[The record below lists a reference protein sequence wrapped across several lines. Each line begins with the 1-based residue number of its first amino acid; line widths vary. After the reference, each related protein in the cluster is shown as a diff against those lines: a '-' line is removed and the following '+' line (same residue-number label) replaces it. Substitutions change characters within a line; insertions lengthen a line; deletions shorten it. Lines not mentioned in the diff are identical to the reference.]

1 MSKVL
6 QLSYVELQKV
16 RMRPFIYLAL
26 GLAAIA
32 SIGMGVEV
40 LNGQTF
46 GMSHIFIFFAMVA
59 EWVIVYYASK
69 SLGEEFSAKTSTLI
83 FTKAVSRKK
92 IILSKLLSL
101 AGIGMVF
108 GLISSMIATI
118 FQYIITSDISASF
131 LVQDAIYNL
140 VAYVLFTL
148 LVGSF
153 GLLASLI
160 TMNATS
166 SLLITLLA
174 FQFAPAI
181 IEMIVGKFEFLKSL
195 SNYIPFYTAVS
206 FLEQHQFQRDHL
218 IGIAVGIL
226 LFTVSSLYLIDKKDL
241 I

>member
-16 RMRPFIYLAL
+16 SMRPFIYLAL

-108 GLISSMIATI
+108 GVISSMIATI

>member
-6 QLSYVELQKV
+6 QLSYVELKKV
-16 RMRPFIYLAL
+16 SMRPFIYVAL

-46 GMSHIFIFFAMVA
+46 SMDHIFIFFAMVA
-59 EWVIVYYASK
+59 EWIIVYYASK

-83 FTKAVSRKK
+83 FTKTVSRKK

-101 AGIGMVF
+101 AGIGVIF
-108 GLISSMIATI
+108 GVVSSLIAIA
-118 FQYIITSDISASF
+118 FQYEINSHLSVSF
-131 LVQDAIYNL
+131 LVYDAIYN
-140 VAYVLFTL
+140 VVGYVLFAL

-153 GLLASLI
+153 GLFSSLI

-166 SLLITLLA
+166 SLLVTLLA
-174 FQFAPAI
+174 FQFAPPI
-181 IEMIVGKFEFLKSL
+181 IEIIAGKFEFFKNIL
-195 SNYIPFYTAVS
+195 NYIPFYTAIS
-206 FLEQHQFQRDHL
+206 FLEQHLFPKEQL
-218 IGIAVGIL
+218 IGIIGGIL
-226 LFTVSSLYLIDKKDL
+226 LFTISSLYLIDKKDL